1 MLKEKFSTLR
11 ELRFSRKYEI
21 LLVSFFVLIFGDV
34 FFYNDFD
41 GTPILI
47 IQNVL
52 AGIVFFSGK
61 TRSRLLLLFLLT
73 SMVVLEV
80 INLIVGFSQID
91 VAFAILYITYSVLLS
106 VVVYGHILRARD
118 ITISVVAAVL
128 CGFIMLS
135 LIGGYFFI
143 IIEVFQTGSF
153 RNLNEGNGG
162 MADLIYFSFITVLSI
177 GYGEITP
184 FTSLAKNAA
193 VFFGLIGHFYSVVV
207 IGIIIGKYL
216 SKSDQKQPN

>member
-1 MLKEKFSTLR
+1 MLKEKLLTLR
-11 ELRFSRKYEI
+11 ELGYSRKYEI
-21 LLVSFFVLIFGDV
+21 LLVSFFVLISGDI

-91 VAFAILYITYSVLLS
+91 VVFAIFYIIYSALLS
-106 VVVYGHILRARD
+106 VVVYG
-118 ITISVVAAVL
+118 
-128 CGFIMLS
+128 
-135 LIGGYFFI
+135 
-143 IIEVFQTGSF
+143 
-153 RNLNEGNGG
+153 
-162 MADLIYFSFITVLSI
+162 
-177 GYGEITP
+177 EITP
-184 FTSLAKNAA
+184 YTSLAKNAA

-207 IGIIIGKYL
+207 IGVIIGKYL
-216 SKSDQKQPN
+216 SKSD